1 MMGRAPDTVNADEI
15 HERHLQ
21 DPEYRR
27 EYERTKLANDVAIKV
42 ITYRVQHD
50 LTQSQLA
57 RRLGWRQP
65 NVARLEAGDHEP
77 SVGTLAR
84 LADVLG
90 LDFSLDIKRG
100 KLRLRHT
107 TRDTGPSTP
116 APTHRTTPRRRRS
129 AEVRVWAEE
138 HEDARRA

>member
-1 MMGRAPDTVNADEI
+1 MGRAPDTVNADEI

-42 ITYRVQHD
+42 ITYRVQHE

-100 KLRLRHT
+100 QLRLRHAP
-107 TRDTGPSTP
+107 RDASATP
-116 APTHRTTPRRRRS
+116 QRRRTAASRK
-129 AEVRVWAEE
+129 RAEE
-138 HEDARRA
+138 IAARARKHEGARRA